1 MTKLIFSF
9 DTEDYVNPIGADG
22 IADVAGM
29 LEEYGYK
36 GCFQVVALLAQALQ
50 KWGRQDII
58 DRLKAHHEVDYHSYA
73 HSMHP
78 TINEYTDLCDFDAAL
93 KEFFRREKKGY
104 AIVEEIFG
112 QNGFAAVTPPGSS
125 TSYVAHYGYAD
136 MGIPI
141 YTVTPPTDRKKNR
154 PVGACNINCIAYNRC
169 LDKYL
174 MKATE
179 DDLRRA
185 LDEAAQKDIYVFYHH
200 PQMHMVDRFCDE
212 LNFNGRNIPQKDW
225 ILSNPLPHEDRERFC
240 ANFRRLLS
248 MIKDDPRFEVTTFGE
263 IAATLPTERKVSK
276 EQLPQIVAAL
286 QESWFPL
293 TIPESLSLSD
303 CLLACKDFLLGKNE
317 HVCEKVYGF
326 LGEPYAITEPITLTA
341 EEIRQSAV
349 ALDTSRVLP
358 ELIFV
363 GDNKIGPADWL
374 RAALAVL
381 TGAKH
386 VTLTPAP
393 WQIDL
398 GQFPA
403 LKELTYKNVWI
414 HIKELEDRWLS
425 DRFRLQSWTL
435 RLPKGGDRT
444 VL

>member
-9 DTEDYVNPIGADG
+9 DTEDYINPIGADG
-22 IADVAGM
+22 IIDVAEM
-29 LEEYGYK
+29 LEEHGYK
-36 GCFQVVALLAQALQ
+36 GCFQVVALLAQTLQ
-50 KWGRQDII
+50 KWGRQDVI
-58 DRLKAHHEVDYHSYA
+58 DRLKANHEVDYHSYA

-78 TINEYTDLCDFDAAL
+78 TINEYTDLCDFDAAM
-93 KEFFRREKKGY
+93 KEFLRREKQGY

-112 QNGFAAVTPPGSS
+112 QKGFAAATPPGSS

-141 YTVTPPTDRKKNR
+141 YTVSPTTDRKRNR
-154 PVGACNINCIAYNRC
+154 PVGSCNTHCIAYNRC

-185 LDEAAQKDIYVFYHH
+185 LDEAAEKDIYVFYHH

-212 LNFNGRNIPQKDW
+212 LNFNGRNLPQSEW
-225 ILSNPLPHEDRERFC
+225 ILSNPLPREDRERFC
-240 ANFRRLLS
+240 ANFRRLLA
-248 MIKDDPRFEVTTFGE
+248 MIKEDPRFEVTTFGE
-263 IAATLPTERKVSK
+263 VAATLPTDRRITRAEI
-276 EQLPQIVAAL
+276 PQIAAAL
-286 QESWFPL
+286 GDAWFPVTL
-293 TIPESLSLSD
+293 PESLSLGD
-303 CLLACKDFLLGKNE
+303 CMLACKDFLLGMDT
-317 HVCEKVYGF
+317 HDCQKVYGF
-326 LGEPYAITEPITLTA
+326 LGEPYAISEPITVTA
-341 EEIRQSAV
+341 DEIKQSA
-349 ALDTSRVLP
+349 AILDLSRFLP

-363 GDNKIGPADWL
+363 GEKKLGPADWL

-381 TGAKH
+381 QGEER
-386 VTLTPAP
+386 VTLSPTP

-398 GQFPA
+398 DQFPA
-403 LKELTYKNVWI
+403 LKGLTYKNVWI

-435 RLPKGGDRT
+435 RLPKGSDRR
-444 VL
+444 VF

>member
-50 KWGRQDII
+50 KWGRQDVI

-104 AIVEEIFG
+104 AIVEDIFG

-263 IAATLPTERKVSK
+263 IAATLPTERKVSR

-293 TIPESLSLSD
+293 TIPESLSLCD

-349 ALDTSRVLP
+349 TLDTSRFLP

-381 TGAKH
+381 TGAEH